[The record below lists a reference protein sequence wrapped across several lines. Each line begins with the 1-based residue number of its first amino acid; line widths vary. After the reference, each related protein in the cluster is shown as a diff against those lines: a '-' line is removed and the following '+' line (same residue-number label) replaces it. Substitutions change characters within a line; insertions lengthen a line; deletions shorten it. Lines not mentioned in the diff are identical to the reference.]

1 MQILPNNHTEL
12 RTVLVVK
19 NTEVKL
25 SAVAGDLKKSPSDAL
40 VVGVGQG
47 ADGPV
52 LLENPLTAKSA
63 EALAES
69 LAALG
74 LTGAADQAH
83 RLPGLPEAGAA
94 VLVLAGVGKVSPGTR
109 IPDEA
114 LRRAAGSAVRQLAG
128 VSTVTLALPTPDVA
142 AVAAVAEGAAM
153 GAYSFTEHRSTK
165 DGLKDPVKAVRI
177 LTDLA
182 ADKALKPVLER
193 ASLIGKAVKATRS
206 LVNQPPSHLY
216 PETFA
221 DAAKELAKGLP
232 VKVTVWDEK
241 RLEKDGFG
249 GILGV
254 GKGSSRQ
261 PRLVKVEYAPAK
273 ATAKIALVGKGIT
286 FDTGGI
292 SLKPH
297 LGMGE
302 MKSDMAGAAVV
313 LNTVLAL
320 AELGLPVKA
329 TAWLCI
335 AENMPSGSAQRPA
348 DVMTIFGGKTVEVL
362 NTDAEGRLVMAD
374 GIVAASQEYPDAII
388 DVATLTGAQLI
399 ALGDRTAGVM
409 GADSVTGAIK
419 AAADR
424 AGELVWPMPLPE
436 ELRPSLDSQVA
447 DIANIGERH
456 GGMMTAAVFLRE
468 FVGKDRNGEQ
478 IPWAHIDIAGPSF
491 NTGSPYGYTHKQGT
505 GSTVRTLVTYVEDL
519 LAKTA

>member
-1 MQILPNNHTEL
+1 M
-12 RTVLVVK
+12 VK

-25 SAVAGDLKKSPSDAL
+25 SAIAGSLLKFPGDAL

-47 ADGPV
+47 PDGPV
-52 LLENPLTAKSA
+52 LLENPLSAKAA
-63 EALAES
+63 EALAET
-69 LAALG
+69 LRILG
-74 LTGAADQAH
+74 VTGASDQAH
-83 RLPGLPEAGAA
+83 RVPGLPETGAA
-94 VLVLAGVGKVSPGTR
+94 VLVLAGVGKLSGSQPLT
-109 IPDEA
+109 EET

-128 VSTVTLALPTPDVA
+128 LSTVTLALPTASLAD
-142 AVAAVAEGAAM
+142 VAAVAEGAAM
-153 GAYSFTEHRSTK
+153 GAYSFTEHRSSK
-165 DGLKDPVKAVRI
+165 DGLKAPVENVVISTGFAR
-177 LTDLA
+177 
-182 ADKALKPVLER
+182 DKGLQPVLER
-193 ASLIGKAVKATRS
+193 AALIGKAVNATRT

-221 DAAKELAKGLP
+221 DAAKELSKGLP

-241 RLEKDGFG
+241 RLEKEGFG
-249 GILGV
+249 GIMGV

-273 ATAKIALVGKGIT
+273 AAAKIALVGKGIT

-292 SLKPH
+292 SIKPA
-297 LGMGE
+297 LGMGD

-313 LNTVLAL
+313 LNTVLAI
-320 AELGLPVKA
+320 AGLGLPVKV

-335 AENMPSGSAQRPA
+335 AENMPSGAASRPA
-348 DVMTIFGGKTVEVL
+348 DVLTMFGGKTVEVL

-399 ALGDRTAGVM
+399 ALGNRTAGVM
-409 GADSVTGAIK
+409 GADSVTGPLK

-447 DIANIGERH
+447 DLANIGERH

-468 FVGKDRNGEQ
+468 FVGKDKDGAQ

-491 NTGSPYGYTHKQGT
+491 NNGSPYGYNHKQAT
-505 GSTVRTLVTYVEDL
+505 GCTVRTLVAYVEDV
-519 LAKTA
+519 LAATA

>member
-1 MQILPNNHTEL
+1 M
-12 RTVLVVK
+12 VK
-19 NTEVKL
+19 NTEVTL
-25 SAVAGDLKKSPSDAL
+25 SAVAGDQLRSPSGAL
-40 VVGVGQG
+40 VIGVGQG
-47 ADGPV
+47 TDGPV
-52 LLENPLTAKSA
+52 LLSNPLTAKAA

-69 LAALG
+69 LGVLG
-74 LTGAADQAH
+74 ITGAADQAH
-83 RLPGLPEAGAA
+83 RLPGLSEAGAK
-94 VLVLAGVGKVSPGTR
+94 VLVLAGVGKVSGSQRVT
-109 IPDEA
+109 EET

-128 VSTVTLALPTPDVA
+128 VGTVTLALPTSSLGD
-142 AVAAVAEGAAM
+142 VAAVAEGAAM
-153 GAYSFTEHRSTK
+153 GAYSFTEHRSSK
-165 DGLKDPVKAVRI
+165 ADLKDPVKNVMI
-177 LTDLA
+177 VTDFA
-182 ADKALKPVLER
+182 ADKGLKPVLDR
-193 ASLIGKAVKATRS
+193 AALIGKAVNATRT

-216 PETFA
+216 PESFA
-221 DAAKELAKGLP
+221 EAAKELSKGLP

-241 RLEKDGFG
+241 RLDKEGFG

-254 GKGSSRQ
+254 GKGSTRQ
-261 PRLVKVEYAPAK
+261 PRLVKVEYSPAR

-297 LGMGE
+297 LGMGD

-313 LNTVLAL
+313 LNTVLAI
-320 AELGLPVKA
+320 AGLGLPVKA

-335 AENMPSGSAQRPA
+335 AENMPSGAAQRPA
-348 DVMTIFGGKTVEVL
+348 DVLTMFGGKTVEVL

-374 GIVAASQEYPDAII
+374 GLVAASQEFPDAII

-409 GADSVTGAIK
+409 GSDSVTGPIK

-424 AGELVWPMPLPE
+424 AGELVWPMPLPD

-447 DIANIGERH
+447 DLANIGERH

-468 FVGKDRNGEQ
+468 FVGKGRDGEQ

-491 NTGSPYGYTHKQGT
+491 NNGSPYGYNHKQGT
-505 GSTVRTLVTYVEDL
+505 GCTVRTLVAYVEDI